1 MFTLDFRLLVDSFL
15 IFELAFLIDVILG
28 EYPDRIHPTI
38 GIGKIIS
45 YLKRKAK
52 NPNPRVEK
60 ANGVLMALIVMLV
73 VAFPVFLFLFWLKQ
87 LPYGEILYVI
97 VGAILFKATFA
108 IKGMGQYTKPIA
120 SALRQKDLDGARK
133 WLPYIVR
140 RDPYS
145 LNERQIISAAV
156 ESIAES
162 TTDGITAPFFFF
174 AIFGVPGAFAYRV
187 VNTLDSMVGYKNVEN
202 RNIGWFSAKLDAV
215 ANYIPSRLTAYL
227 MVAASFL
234 LHEDWRESN
243 RILQRDKHKTA
254 SPNAGYTI
262 SAMAGAL
269 NIQLEKQGYYTLG
282 DDHGISFE
290 HIANALRVMTL
301 TAFLF
306 GLVVVVPV
314 LALRIY
320 ICRTIALRP
329 VESPITR
336 S

>member
-1 MFTLDFRLLVDSFL
+1 MFTLDLSLFVDSVL
-15 IFELAFLIDVILG
+15 IFALAFLIDMVFG

-38 GIGKIIS
+38 GIGKLIS

-52 NPNPRVEK
+52 NPNPQVEK
-60 ANGVLMALIVMLV
+60 ANGVLMALTIMLV
-73 VAFPVFLFLFWLKQ
+73 VALPVFLLLFWLRT
-87 LPYGEILYVI
+87 LPYGEILYII

-108 IKGMGQYTKPIA
+108 IRGMGQYTKPIA
-120 SALRQKDLDGARK
+120 KALKQNDLAGARK

-140 RDPYS
+140 RDPNS

-174 AIFGVPGAFAYRV
+174 ALFGVPGAFAYRV

-202 RNIGWFSAKLDAV
+202 RNIGWFSAKMDTL
-215 ANYIPSRLTAYL
+215 ANYIPARLTAYL

-234 LHEDWRESN
+234 LREDWRESW

-254 SPNAGYTI
+254 SPNAGFTI

-282 DDHGISFE
+282 DDHGISPE
-290 HIANALRVMTL
+290 HIPKALRVMTV
-301 TAFLF
+301 TAALF

-314 LALRIY
+314 LAFRIY
-320 ICRTIALRP
+320 VVGL
-329 VESPITR
+329 
-336 S
+336 